1 VNELNQRYA
10 TSIFLR
16 GRGLTL
22 CYRAFLLD
30 TNDRVFAVRFLIA
43 KDHTAALLLAQRLQA
58 PCDMIEV
65 WYGTT
70 KLGLI
75 VPRNKMG

>member
-1 VNELNQRYA
+1 MNDRSKTRAIVL
-10 TSIFLR
+10 FR
-16 GRGLTL
+16 GDNASTL

-30 TNDRVFAVRFLIA
+30 VSNHIFAVRFLIA
-43 KDHTAALLLAQRLQA
+43 TNHTSALQLAQRIQA

>member
-1 VNELNQRYA
+1 MNELGKTRA
-10 TSIFLR
+10 RKLSC
-16 GRGLTL
+16 GDKASTL

-30 TNDRVFAVRFLIA
+30 ISNHIFAVRFLIT
-43 KDHTAALLLAQRLQA
+43 KNHTSALQLAQRIQA

-75 VPRNKMG
+75 VPRNKME

>member
-1 VNELNQRYA
+1 M
-10 TSIFLR
+10 LR
-16 GRGLTL
+16 GGKASAL

-30 TNDRVFAVRFLIA
+30 TNNRVFAVRFLIS
-43 KDHTAALLLAQRLQA
+43 KDHTTALQLAQRLQA

-70 KLGLI
+70 KLGRI